1 MPLAV
6 LRPRPNWTPC
16 LSDVLLV
23 TRKRRDVVWV
33 WNESPSD
40 SRQGVGLLTSQ
51 RLLGPGELVRPA
63 PICHV
68 MIQRISYDEE
78 GMMQLEMFI
87 QEPRDPSGT
96 QGIWMLRWL
105 HGM

>member
-23 TRKRRDVVWV
+23 TRKWRDVVWV

-40 SRQGVGLLTSQ
+40 SRQGVGLLTMQ
-51 RLLGPGELVRPA
+51 RLLGPGELVWPA

-68 MIQRISYDEE
+68 MIQRISYDSDGMIQFEMLIEE
-78 GMMQLEMFI
+78 PCGS
-87 QEPRDPSGT
+87 SGA
-96 QGIWMLRWL
+96 QGIGMLRWL

>member
-1 MPLAV
+1 M
-6 LRPRPNWTPC
+6 
-16 LSDVLLV
+16 
-23 TRKRRDVVWV
+23 
-33 WNESPSD
+33 
-40 SRQGVGLLTSQ
+40 GLLTSQ
-51 RLLGPGELVRPA
+51 RLLGPGELVWPA
-63 PICHV
+63 PMCHGL
-68 MIQRISYDEE
+68 IQRISYDEE